1 MAKESVYLETS
12 LVSYLVARP
21 NRDLIRAARQQ
32 LTADWW
38 EIERAKFDLFVSDA
52 VLQEAMAGD
61 PNEAT
66 KRMAVL
72 AGIPLLQITNEA
84 VLLAAQLVRKHALPM
99 KAAQDALHIAIACVN
114 GIDYLLTWNCKHI
127 ANAQMRSK
135 IEQTCRSAG
144 FEPPVICTPEEMG
157 ESDD

>member
-1 MAKESVYLETS
+1 MAQESVYIETS

-21 NRDLIRAARQQ
+21 SRDLIRAARQQ
-32 LTADWW
+32 LTVDWW
-38 EIERAKFDLFVSDA
+38 ENERAKFELFVSDA
-52 VLQEAMAGD
+52 VLQEASAG
-61 PNEAT
+61 NQIEAT
-66 KRMAVL
+66 KRLAAL

-84 VLLAAQLVRKHALPM
+84 VLLAADLVKKHALPV

-114 GIDYLLTWNCKHI
+114 GMDYLLTWNCKHI

>member
-1 MAKESVYLETS
+1 MANEAVYIETS

-21 NRDLIRAARQQ
+21 SRDLIRAARQQ
-32 LTADWW
+32 LTIDWW
-38 EIERAKFDLFVSDA
+38 ENERAKFDLFVSDT
-52 VLQEAMAGD
+52 VLQEARAG
-61 PNEAT
+61 NQTEAA
-66 KRMAVL
+66 KRLAAL

-84 VLLAAQLVRKHALPM
+84 VLLAAELVKKHALPV

-114 GIDYLLTWNCKHI
+114 GMDYLLTWNCKHI

-144 FEPPVICTPEEMG
+144 YEPPVICTPEEMG